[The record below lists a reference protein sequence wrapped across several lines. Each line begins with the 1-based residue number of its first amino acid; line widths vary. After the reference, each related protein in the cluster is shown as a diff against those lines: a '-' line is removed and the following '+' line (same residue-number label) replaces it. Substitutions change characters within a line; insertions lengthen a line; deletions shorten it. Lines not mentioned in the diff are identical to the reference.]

1 MNIVFMGTPEIAM
14 EILKSLYESENSVIG
29 VVCQP
34 DSKSG
39 RGNRVKYSEVK
50 KFALEHNLKLMQPE
64 KIRNNEDFLN
74 ELKSSNPDV
83 IVVCAYGKIIP
94 KEILDL
100 PKYGAIN
107 VHASLLPKLRG
118 ASPIQSAILL
128 GEEKTGVTIM
138 QMAEGIDDGDMI
150 LKEEVLIGN
159 MNYEML
165 YNKLTEIG
173 KRLIIN
179 ALNMI
184 ESGTASFEKQ
194 DDSKAT
200 YVTTITKADGKID
213 FNTPAIEIERKIR
226 AFDPWPGAYANL
238 NGKTIK
244 FWKAKVIDLEG
255 RPGRILNIDD
265 NGIIVACKDSAI
277 QVLEIQVPG
286 KKRVSVKDYLLGNR
300 INVLDEFN
308 WYW

>member
-308 WYW
+308 